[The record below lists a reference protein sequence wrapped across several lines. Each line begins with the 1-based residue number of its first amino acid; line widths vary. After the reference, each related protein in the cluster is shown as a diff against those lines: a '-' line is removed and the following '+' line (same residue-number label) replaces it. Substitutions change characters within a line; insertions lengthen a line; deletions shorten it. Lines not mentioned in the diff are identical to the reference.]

1 MVKRDLMLRT
11 KAGSVHSNLIVHVCA
26 LLGNVL
32 ASCIWNEDI
41 VVGMG

>member
-1 MVKRDLMLRT
+1 MAKRDLMLRT
-11 KAGSVHSNLIVHVCA
+11 KTGSVHGNLIVHVCA

-32 ASCIWNEDI
+32 ASCIWNEES